1 MAQLDL
7 STEEASALLETLESV
22 LSELRY
28 EINDTDAHDY
38 KEKLRGKKDALERV
52 LGQLKNG

>member
-7 STEEASALLETLESV
+7 STEEVGALLETLESA

-28 EINDTDAHDY
+28 EINNTDAHDY
-38 KEKLRGKKDALERV
+38 KEKLREKKDALESV
-52 LGQLKNG
+52 VGQLKNG

>member
-7 STEEASALLETLESV
+7 STEDVGVLVETLESV

-28 EINDTDAHDY
+28 EINNTDAHDF
-38 KEKLRGKKDALERV
+38 KEQLREKKDALERV

>member
-7 STEEASALLETLESV
+7 STEDAGALLETLESV

-28 EINDTDAHDY
+28 EINNTDAHDF
-38 KEKLRGKKDALERV
+38 KEQLRGKKDALERV
-52 LGQLKNG
+52 LEQLKNG

>member
-7 STEEASALLETLESV
+7 STADVGALVETLESA

-28 EINDTDAHDY
+28 EINNTDAHDY
-38 KEKLRGKKDALERV
+38 KEQLRVKKDALERV
-52 LGQLKNG
+52 LDQLKKG